1 MKTLDLKLTRIGNSR
16 GVRLPVGI
24 INRYGFDGSLAAE
37 VRQDGLL
44 LKAKKKAKLSW
55 RETYKQMAKSDEDWS
70 DWEAVPA
77 GTVEPWEGV
86 SETAANGDRKSGPR
100 EALRHPLCPAGPS

>member
-44 LKAKKKAKLSW
+44 LRAKKKAKLSW

-86 SETAANGDRKSGPR
+86 SETEFLRRRETGSARKR
-100 EALRHPLCPAGPS
+100 RQKKRPA